1 MTSIV
6 NEFKNYVYLIGY
18 SEGTRQMLPALV
30 QEFLEQQQIN
40 SIGYVAQEQV
50 LAFYEWLHVRPL
62 KRRSGALSE
71 AMISQYVYALR
82 TFFSWAEATGQI
94 DYNPVSAM
102 KFKQAGQNSR
112 QPLPI
117 AAIQAL
123 FEAAGT
129 LKERALLHLFYS
141 CGLRRSE
148 GEALNIRDLHFRK
161 QLLYV
166 REGKGARRRV
176 VPLTQKVAADMEAYY
191 LQERCSSAVKHV
203 QDENAFMLNQ
213 HGTRLQGEGYIKIL
227 NNLKDKAGIDMEIT
241 LHHLR
246 HSIAT
251 HLLQSGMNLE
261 YVRDFLGHRHLES
274 TQIYA
279 KVNPEQLKQL

>member
-1 MTSIV
+1 MHPIV
-6 NEFKNYVYLIGY
+6 HEFKNYLYQVGY
-18 SEGTRQMLPALV
+18 NEVTRQMLPALV
-30 QEFLEQQQIN
+30 QEFLAQQQITDIDYIEQQQVI
-40 SIGYVAQEQV
+40 
-50 LAFYEWLHVRPL
+50 AFYEWLHVRPL

-82 TFFSWAEATGQI
+82 TFFSWAQVTGQL

-102 KFKQAGQNSR
+102 KFKQAGKGTR
-112 QPLPI
+112 QPLTTGEVG
-117 AAIQAL
+117 QL

-148 GEALNIRDLHFRK
+148 GEALNIRDIHFRD

-176 VPLTQKVAADMEAYY
+176 VPLTDRVAADMEAYY
-191 LQERCSSAVKHV
+191 LQERCNSSVKKV
-203 QDENAFMLNQ
+203 QDEEAFMLNQ
-213 HGTRLQGEGYIKIL
+213 RGGRLRGDGYIKIL
-227 NNLKDKAGIDMEIT
+227 NRLKDKAGIDKEIT

-251 HLLQSGMNLE
+251 HLLQSGMSME
-261 YVRDFLGHRHLES
+261 YVRDFLGHQHLES
-274 TQIYA
+274 TQVYA
-279 KVNPEQLKQL
+279 KLSAGQLKGL